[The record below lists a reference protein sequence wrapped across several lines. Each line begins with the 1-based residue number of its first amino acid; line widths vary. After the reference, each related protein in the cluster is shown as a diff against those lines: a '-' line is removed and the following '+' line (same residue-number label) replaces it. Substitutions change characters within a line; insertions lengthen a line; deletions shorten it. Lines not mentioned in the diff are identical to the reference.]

1 MPTTTAKQ
9 WPDHDSHEDLSKILD
24 TAQLSDQSGRG
35 LGGAGE
41 PVMGPGNGCLL
52 RLFVVDPDG
61 VLGDYSGMGRAGIAE
76 DAATGQFTGLLIG
89 LVFGLVFV
97 EVNSGDLPYDWSFG
111 LRAAGVMIGV
121 MLFAGLLWRRRSLDR
136 AEQTTDLFNRR
147 YWVVVAVE
155 VVALLAGMV
164 IINRVLDADRFIVA
178 WIAVVVGVHFFGLG
192 PVWRDRM
199 LYVVGAV
206 LALLGL
212 AGFLIG
218 AGGGSA
224 AAIAL
229 VSGVGSGAALFLGVG
244 VALLGRLAFVN
255 R

>member
-1 MPTTTAKQ
+1 
-9 WPDHDSHEDLSKILD
+9 LIL
-24 TAQLSDQSGRG
+24 
-35 LGGAGE
+35 
-41 PVMGPGNGCLL
+41 PVL
-52 RLFVVDPDG
+52 
-61 VLGDYSGMGRAGIAE
+61 LGDYSGMGRAGIAE

-89 LVFGLVFV
+89 LVFGLVFI
-97 EVNSGDLPYDWSFG
+97 EVNSGDLPDNWSFG
-111 LRAAGVMIGV
+111 LRVAGVMIAAI
-121 MLFAGLLWRRRSLDR
+121 LFAGLLWRRRWLDW
-136 AEQTTDLFNRR
+136 AEQTTDHFNRR

-155 VVALLAGMV
+155 VVALLAGVM
-164 IINRVLDADRFIVA
+164 IINRVLDVDRFTVA

-199 LYVVGAV
+199 LYLVGAA

-218 AGGGSA
+218 AAGGSA
-224 AAIAL
+224 AAIAV

-244 VALLGRLAFVN
+244 TALLGRPALVN